1 MNIGGIIDISTKDIP
16 NKAAMV
22 IFTKGCNF
30 NCDFCHNKFLLQY
43 NIGKQIKVSDLIKKI
58 KKNLL
63 ISSISITG
71 GEPTKQYDL
80 IDLCREI
87 SRIGKYI
94 SVDTNG
100 SNPEIIKK
108 ILPYINR
115 VALDIKAPLIQK
127 RLERVIRKKIDPSLI
142 INTFYL
148 LNKNKRIEF
157 EVRTTYV
164 EELMNPEDIHD
175 IISFLK
181 ENKFK
186 GNYVLQQYQYS
197 EGVGKEFKEKLH
209 SPPHLTLLTILKPY
223 KDFNLPFEIYIRDEI
238 VGYCKVSN
246 LFN

>member
-1 MNIGGIIDISTKDIP
+1 MNIGGIIDVSTKDIP

-30 NCDFCHNKFLLQY
+30 KCDFCHNKKLLQH
-43 NIGKQIKVSDLIKKI
+43 NTDKQIMVGDLIKKI
-58 KKNLL
+58 KNNMLV
-63 ISSISITG
+63 SSVSITG
-71 GEPTKQYDL
+71 GEPTIQNDL

-87 SRIGKYI
+87 SRIGKFI

-100 SNPEIIKK
+100 SNPEVVKK
-108 ILPYINR
+108 LLPYINR
-115 VALDIKAPLIQK
+115 VALDIKSPLIQNQI
-127 RLERVIRKKIDPSLI
+127 ERVIRKIIDPSLI

-164 EELMNPEDIHD
+164 ENLLNPEDIHN

-181 ENKFK
+181 KNKFK

-197 EGVGKEFKEKLH
+197 EGVGKEFKEKFH
-209 SPPHLTLLTILKPY
+209 SPPHFALLSIVKPY

-238 VGYCKVSN
+238 IGYCKVSN

>member
-1 MNIGGIIDISTKDIP
+1 MNIGGIIDVSTKDIP

-30 NCDFCHNKFLLQY
+30 KCDFCHNKKLLQH
-43 NIGKQIKVSDLIKKI
+43 NTGKQIMVGDLIKKI
-58 KKNLL
+58 KNNMLV
-63 ISSISITG
+63 SSVSITG
-71 GEPTKQYDL
+71 GEPTIQNDL

-87 SRIGKYI
+87 SRIGKFI

-100 SNPEIIKK
+100 SNPEVVKK
-108 ILPYINR
+108 LLPYINR
-115 VALDIKAPLIQK
+115 VALDIKSPLIQNQI
-127 RLERVIRKKIDPSLI
+127 ERVIRKIIDPSLI

-164 EELMNPEDIHD
+164 ENLLNPEDIHN

-197 EGVGKEFKEKLH
+197 EGVGEEFKEKFH
-209 SPPHLTLLTILKPY
+209 APPHLTLLTILKPY
-223 KDFNLPFEIYIRDEI
+223 KNLNLPFEIYIRDKI
-238 VGYCKVSN
+238 VGYCKISN